1 MIPDELFRV
10 VSDAL
15 HLDASKL
22 CRLSVTWEVDRPL
35 VVEARMEYLDLETH
49 AASQE
54 DDRV

>member
-1 MIPDELFRV
+1 MTPDELFRV

>member
-1 MIPDELFRV
+1 MTPDELFRV

-35 VVEARMEYLDLETH
+35 VVEARMEYLTTEGCAD
-49 AASQE
+49 SQE
-54 DDRV
+54 ADHV

>member
-1 MIPDELFRV
+1 MTPDELFRV
-10 VSDAL
+10 ISDAL

-22 CRLSVTWEVDRPL
+22 CRLSVTWEVDRTL
-35 VVEARMEYLDLETH
+35 VVEARIEYLDLETH

>member
-1 MIPDELFRV
+1 MTPDELFRV

-54 DDRV
+54 DGRV